1 MNLNMDPNI
10 LLGIVNLKLRDF
22 FKNLDD
28 LVYDL
33 DISKDDLIQKLSTI
47 GYSYDEK
54 INQFIQKDA

>member
-22 FKNLDD
+22 FSSLDD

-33 DISKDDLIQKLSTI
+33 DINKEDLEKKLAQI
-47 GYSYDEK
+47 GYVYDGK